1 MPFWKNGI
9 RIGISFP
16 NCPECSTQR
25 FYVILS
31 RMNSTQIWIN
41 AFRLRTLPLAV
52 SATTLGS
59 LLGYAENRFRWG
71 VFIFG
76 TLTTLFLQILS
87 NLAND
92 YGDARKGTDNEQ
104 RLGPLR
110 VTQAG
115 LVSHSQ
121 IRWMIAI
128 FVFLSLISGALLI
141 WFGLRGDGGLLYVI
155 FFLLGFSAIFAA
167 IKYTIGKRPY
177 GYVGFGD
184 IMVFIYFGILGVAG
198 TYFLHTHTLHA
209 TILLPASS
217 VGLFSAG
224 VLNLNNLR
232 DRENDAINGKNT
244 LVVRMGVQWA
254 KTYHVIILLTA
265 LVLAVLYTVLHFDSY
280 YQLIFLLPVP
290 LLISDINTV
299 ITNTVPRELNRELKR
314 LAMATLL
321 FSISFGI
328 GLVL

>member
-1 MPFWKNGI
+1 
-9 RIGISFP
+9 
-16 NCPECSTQR
+16 
-25 FYVILS
+25 
-31 RMNSTQIWIN
+31 MNATQIWLR

-92 YGDARKGTDNEQ
+92 YGDARKGTDNEN

-110 VTQAG
+110 VTQSG
-115 LVSHSQ
+115 MVSHRQ
-121 IRWMIAI
+121 MQWMIAL
-128 FVFLSLISGALLI
+128 FVVLSLVSGSMLI
-141 WFGLRGDGGLLYVI
+141 WFGLRGDNLLLYTL
-155 FFLLGFSAIFAA
+155 FFLLGLSSIYAA

-198 TYFLHTHTLHA
+198 TYYLHTHSLHL

-232 DRENDAINGKNT
+232 DHENDAMNGKNT
-244 LVVRMGVQWA
+244 LVVRMGVPWA
-254 KTYHVIILLTA
+254 KIYHVILLLTA
-265 LVLAVLYTVLHFDSY
+265 LVLALVYTILHFESY
-280 YQLIFLLPVP
+280 YQLIFLIPVP
-290 LLISDINTV
+290 LLISDIKTV
-299 ITNTVPRELNRELKR
+299 ITNTVPVELNRELKR
-314 LAMATLL
+314 LAVATLI
-321 FSISFGI
+321 FSLSFGL

>member
-1 MPFWKNGI
+1 
-9 RIGISFP
+9 
-16 NCPECSTQR
+16 
-25 FYVILS
+25 
-31 RMNSTQIWIN
+31 MNSTKIWIS
-41 AFRLRTLPLAV
+41 AFRLRTLPLAL

-59 LLGYAENRFRWG
+59 LIAYADSRFRWS

-92 YGDARKGTDNEQ
+92 YGDARKGTDNEH

-110 VTQAG
+110 VTQSG
-115 LVSHSQ
+115 LVSHRQ
-121 IRWMIAI
+121 IQWMIGI
-128 FVFLSLISGALLI
+128 FVLLSLTSGSLLI
-141 WFGLRGDGGLLYVI
+141 WYGLQGDNMLLYAL
-155 FFLLGFSAIFAA
+155 FFVLGFSAIYAA

-177 GYVGFGD
+177 GYVGIGD

-198 TYFLHTHTLHA
+198 TYFLHTHSLHPS
-209 TILLPASS
+209 ILLPASS

-232 DRENDAINGKNT
+232 DHENDALNGKQT
-244 LVVRMGVQWA
+244 LVVRMGVKWA
-254 KTYHVIILLTA
+254 KTYHVVLLLTA
-265 LVLAVLYTVLHFDSY
+265 LVLAVIYTVLHFESY
-280 YQLIFLLPVP
+280 YQLMFLLPVP

-299 ITNTVPRELNRELKR
+299 ITNTVPVELNRELKR

-321 FSISFGI
+321 FSLSFGI

>member
-1 MPFWKNGI
+1 MK
-9 RIGISFP
+9 
-16 NCPECSTQR
+16 T
-25 FYVILS
+25 
-31 RMNSTQIWIN
+31 TQIWLK
-41 AFRLRTLPLAV
+41 AFRLRTLPLAI

-92 YGDARKGTDNEQ
+92 YGDAKKGTDNEK
-104 RLGPLR
+104 RIGPLR
-110 VTQAG
+110 VTQSG
-115 LVSHSQ
+115 LVTQ
-121 IRWMIAI
+121 RQMQWMIGG
-128 FVFLSLISGALLI
+128 FVLLSLVSGSLLI
-141 WFGLRGDGGLLYVI
+141 WSGLRGGNMLLYSL
-155 FFLLGFSAIFAA
+155 FFVLGFSSIYAA

-198 TYFLHTHTLHA
+198 TYFLHTQSFHL

-232 DRENDAINGKNT
+232 DHDNDALNGKNT
-244 LVVRMGVQWA
+244 LVVRMGVPWA
-254 KTYHVIILLTA
+254 KIYHVVLLFTA
-265 LVLAVLYTVLHFDSY
+265 LVLAVIYTVLHFESY

-290 LLISDINTV
+290 LLISDVKKV
-299 ITNTVPRELNRELKR
+299 ITNTVPVELNRELKR
-314 LAMATLL
+314 LAVATLL
-321 FSISFGI
+321 FSLSFGL

>member
-1 MPFWKNGI
+1 M
-9 RIGISFP
+9 
-16 NCPECSTQR
+16 
-25 FYVILS
+25 
-31 RMNSTQIWIN
+31 
-41 AFRLRTLPLAV
+41 RTLPLAL
-52 SATTLGS
+52 SATILGS
-59 LLGYAENRFRWG
+59 FLGYAENRFKWG

-76 TLTTLFLQILS
+76 SLTTLFLQVLS

-92 YGDARKGTDNEQ
+92 YGDAKKGTDNEN

-115 LVSHSQ
+115 LVSQKQ
-121 IRWMIAI
+121 IRLMIAL
-128 FVFLSLISGALLI
+128 FVVFSLVSGSLLI
-141 WFGLRGDGGLLYVI
+141 WFGLRGGDLMIYTL

-198 TYFLHTHTLHA
+198 TYFLHTQSLHL

-232 DRENDAINGKNT
+232 DHENDAMNGKNT
-244 LVVRMGVQWA
+244 LVVRMGVPWA
-254 KTYHVIILLTA
+254 KTYHVILLLTA
-265 LVLAVLYTVLHFDSY
+265 LVLAVVYTLLHFKSY
-280 YQLIFLLPVP
+280 YQLIFLLPLP
-290 LLISDINTV
+290 LLISDINKV
-299 ITNTVPRELNRELKR
+299 ITNTVPVELNKELKK
-314 LAMATLL
+314 LAVATLL
-321 FSISFGI
+321 FSLSFGL
-328 GLVL
+328 GLIL

>member
-1 MPFWKNGI
+1 MTAA
-9 RIGISFP
+9 S
-16 NCPECSTQR
+16 
-25 FYVILS
+25 
-31 RMNSTQIWIN
+31 IWIK
-41 AFRLRTLPLAV
+41 AFRLRTLPLAL
-52 SATTLGS
+52 SATILGS
-59 LLGYAENRFRWG
+59 FLGYAEERFRWG

-92 YGDARKGTDNEQ
+92 YGDARKGADNQQ

-115 LVSHSQ
+115 LVSLKQ
-121 IRWMIAI
+121 MRWMIGL
-128 FVFLSLISGALLI
+128 FVLLSFASGLLLI
-141 WFGLRGDGGLLYVI
+141 WSGLRGGNLLIYAI

-198 TYFLHTHTLHA
+198 TYFLHTQSFHL

-217 VGLFSAG
+217 VGLLSVG

-232 DRENDAINGKNT
+232 DHENDAENGKYT
-244 LVVRMGVQWA
+244 LVVRMGVPWA
-254 KTYHVIILLTA
+254 KVYHVILLGTA
-265 LVLAVLYTVLHFDSY
+265 FLFALTYTLLHFDSY
-280 YQLIFLLPVP
+280 LQLLLLVPVP
-290 LLISDINTV
+290 LLVSDIKKV
-299 ITNTVPRELNRELKR
+299 IANTVPVELNQELKK
-314 LAMATLL
+314 LALATLL
-321 FSISFGI
+321 FSLSFGL

>member
-1 MPFWKNGI
+1 
-9 RIGISFP
+9 
-16 NCPECSTQR
+16 
-25 FYVILS
+25 
-31 RMNSTQIWIN
+31 MNTIQIWLR

-59 LLGYAENRFRWG
+59 LVAHAENRFRWG

-76 TLTTLFLQILS
+76 TLTTVFLQILS

-92 YGDARKGTDNEQ
+92 YGDARKGTDNKH

-110 VTQAG
+110 VTQSG
-115 LVSHSQ
+115 LVSHREIQ
-121 IRWMIAI
+121 WMIAL
-128 FVFLSLISGALLI
+128 FVLLSLVSGSLLI
-141 WFGLRGDGGLLYVI
+141 WFGLRGDHMMLYAL

-198 TYFLHTHTLHA
+198 TYFLHTHSLHP

-232 DRENDAINGKNT
+232 DHENDAMNGKNT
-244 LVVRMGVQWA
+244 LVVRMGVPWA
-254 KTYHVIILLTA
+254 KIYHVILLFTA
-265 LVLAVLYTVLHFDSY
+265 LVLAVIYTILHFESY

-290 LLISDINTV
+290 LLISDINRV
-299 ITNTVPRELNRELKR
+299 ITNTVPLELNRELKR
-314 LAMATLL
+314 LAVATLL

>member
-1 MPFWKNGI
+1 
-9 RIGISFP
+9 
-16 NCPECSTQR
+16 
-25 FYVILS
+25 
-31 RMNSTQIWIN
+31 MNTAQIWLK

-59 LLGYAENRFRWG
+59 FLGFAENRFRWG
-71 VFIFG
+71 VFIFS
-76 TLTTLFLQILS
+76 TLTTLLLQVLS

-92 YGDARKGTDNEQ
+92 YGDAKKGTDNEH
-104 RLGPLR
+104 RIGPLR
-110 VTQAG
+110 VTQSG
-115 LVSHSQ
+115 LVTQRQ
-121 IRWMIAI
+121 IQWMIGI
-128 FVFLSLISGALLI
+128 FVLLSLVSGSLLI
-141 WFGLRGDGGLLYVI
+141 WSGLRGGNKLIYFL
-155 FFLLGFSAIFAA
+155 FFLLGFSAIYAA

-198 TYFLHTHTLHA
+198 TYFLHTQSFHL

-232 DRENDAINGKNT
+232 DHDNDALNGKNT
-244 LVVRMGVQWA
+244 LVVRMGVPWA
-254 KTYHVIILLTA
+254 KIYHVVLLFTA
-265 LVLAVLYTVLHFDSY
+265 LVLAVIYTVLHFESY

-290 LLISDINTV
+290 LLISDVLTV
-299 ITNTVPRELNRELKR
+299 ITNTVPVELNRELKR
-314 LAMATLL
+314 LAVATLL
-321 FSISFGI
+321 FSLSFGL

>member
-1 MPFWKNGI
+1 
-9 RIGISFP
+9 
-16 NCPECSTQR
+16 
-25 FYVILS
+25 
-31 RMNSTQIWIN
+31 MNITQIWLK
-41 AFRLRTLPLAV
+41 AFRLRTLPLAIA
-52 SATTLGS
+52 ATTLGS
-59 LLGYAENRFRWG
+59 LLGYAEHRFRLG

-92 YGDARKGTDNEQ
+92 YGDARKGTDNEN
-104 RLGPLR
+104 RIGPLR
-110 VTQAG
+110 VTQSG
-115 LVSHSQ
+115 LVSQRQ
-121 IRWMIAI
+121 IQWMIGV
-128 FVFLSLISGALLI
+128 FVLLSLVSGSLLI
-141 WFGLRGDGGLLYVI
+141 WSGLRGGNMLLYSL
-155 FFLLGFSAIFAA
+155 FFLLGFSSIYAA

-198 TYFLHTHTLHA
+198 TYYLHTQSFHL

-232 DRENDAINGKNT
+232 DHANDALNGKNT
-244 LVVRMGVQWA
+244 LVVRMGVPWA
-254 KTYHVIILLTA
+254 KIYHVVLLLTA
-265 LVLAVLYTVLHFDSY
+265 LVLAVIYTILHFESY

-290 LLISDINTV
+290 LLISDVKTV
-299 ITNTVPRELNRELKR
+299 ITNTVPVELNRELKR
-314 LAMATLL
+314 LAVATLL
-321 FSISFGI
+321 FSLSFGL

>member
-1 MPFWKNGI
+1 
-9 RIGISFP
+9 
-16 NCPECSTQR
+16 
-25 FYVILS
+25 
-31 RMNSTQIWIN
+31 MNTTQIWIK
-41 AFRLRTLPLAV
+41 AFRLRTLPLAL

-59 LLGYAENRFRWG
+59 LVAHAENRFRWS

-92 YGDARKGTDNEQ
+92 YGDARKGTDSEH
-104 RLGPLR
+104 RIGPLR
-110 VTQAG
+110 VTQSG
-115 LVSHSQ
+115 LVSKKQ
-121 IRWMIAI
+121 IEWMIAI
-128 FVFLSLISGALLI
+128 FVFLSLVSGSLLI
-141 WFGLRGDGGLLYVI
+141 WFGLRGDNMLLYGL
-155 FFLLGFSAIFAA
+155 FFLLGISAIYAA
-167 IKYTIGKRPY
+167 VKYTIGKRPY
-177 GYVGFGD
+177 GYKGFGD

-198 TYFLHTHTLHA
+198 TYFLHTHTLHPS
-209 TILLPASS
+209 ILLPASS
-217 VGLFSAG
+217 VGLFSMG

-232 DRENDAINGKNT
+232 DHENDAMNGKNT

-254 KTYHVIILLTA
+254 KAYHVILLLTA
-265 LVLAVLYTVLHFDSY
+265 LVLALIYTILNFESY

-290 LLISDINTV
+290 LLISDINKV
-299 ITNTVPRELNRELKR
+299 ITNTVPVELNRELKR